1 VWYDRNTLTNYV
13 EVTKAGGTAT
23 ITKVVFYRDV
33 LGAAF
38 TLLNTLTAAP
48 FKVGF
53 SVSDLDVNTVVN
65 VVAAVTC
72 SDGNVVYMTF
82 SGRVREPN
90 LSPTDIRVTVS
101 TIQVRR
107 LSRSPDSRFLLLATD
122 LTVLCRSCG
131 PCRRICP
138 RALCWV
144 LCPPWT
150 PTPWTS
156 SRTT

>member
-1 VWYDRNTLTNYV
+1 MLCGHGVCLPCLQRSLCSFVWYGRNTLTNYV

-90 LSPTDIRVTVS
+90 LSPTDIRVSVS
-101 TIQVRR
+101 NIQVCV
-107 LSRSPDSRFLLLATD
+107 LPFPHEGIPSAVGPLCLP
-122 LTVLCRSCG
+122 LT
-131 PCRRICP
+131 
-138 RALCWV
+138 
-144 LCPPWT
+144 
-150 PTPWTS
+150 
-156 SRTT
+156 